1 MAITDIM
8 AGLRDMLYIDELM
21 KNLARVRR
29 LFHSEADFQHALAW
43 QIHEA
48 LPQGQVRL
56 EVDVARA
63 AGRRMYLDI
72 WLPEE
77 RIAIELKY
85 LTRRLDLTHRGERF
99 ALRDHAQDLGRYEF
113 LKEVRRLEMMRSMPE
128 VCRAGYAVLLTNDHL
143 YWTAP
148 GRRVTV
154 DAAFRIHE
162 GREISGELAWSERAG
177 RGTVKDRESPIELE
191 NSYSLRWREYS
202 DLPGVPAG
210 RFRYLAVS
218 VH

>member
-1 MAITDIM
+1 MRDAGAAKFRELRGCPRWAGSETAPQMAITDIM
-8 AGLRDMLYIDELM
+8 AGLRDMLDIDDLM
-21 KNLARVRR
+21 TDLARVRGM
-29 LFHSEADFQHALAW
+29 FHSEADFQHALAW

-48 LPQGQVRL
+48 SPQSQVRL

-113 LKEVRRLEMMRSMPE
+113 LKDVQRLEVMRSMPG
-128 VCRAGYAVLLTNDHL
+128 VCGGRVRGAAHQRPPVLERPGTSGNGRCRLPDPRGTGDLGTAGL
-143 YWTAP
+143 
-148 GRRVTV
+148 
-154 DAAFRIHE
+154 
-162 GREISGELAWSERAG
+162 ERA
-177 RGTVKDRESPIELE
+177 
-191 NSYSLRWREYS
+191 RW
-202 DLPGVPAG
+202 PGDGARP
-210 RFRYLAVS
+210 
-218 VH
+218 